1 MSLEQLIDTIMI
13 HPSVTLSQSGRDTGF
28 ISTYSFQPLANLVY
42 MRDQQITTAKGIVL
56 GSLRSH
62 QRQREV
68 DLMDFVFHKLG
79 APSTSFSMSS
89 SHPVDGTA
97 RGPMLM
103 SGARCTPVSISRRR
117 AYLDVSATMSSS

>member
-1 MSLEQLIDTIMI
+1 MALVQRQVLREMSLEQLIDTIMI
-13 HPSVTLSQSGRDTGF
+13 HPTVTLSQSGRDTGF

-68 DLMDFVFHKLG
+68 DLMDFVFNKLG
-79 APSTSFSMSS
+79 APDTLSCASCVSSMISVQ
-89 SHPVDGTA
+89 PVQ
-97 RGPMLM
+97 
-103 SGARCTPVSISRRR
+103 PVV
-117 AYLDVSATMSSS
+117 LLP

>member
-1 MSLEQLIDTIMI
+1 MSWHDSSTAHPLFAAAAIPAVAVQKQVLREMSLEQLIDTIMI

-62 QRQREV
+62 QRQR
-68 DLMDFVFHKLG
+68 G
-79 APSTSFSMSS
+79 
-89 SHPVDGTA
+89 
-97 RGPMLM
+97 
-103 SGARCTPVSISRRR
+103 SRPHGLRVPQ
-117 AYLDVSATMSSS
+117 AWCAFYELLHV

>member
-13 HPSVTLSQSGRDTGF
+13 HPTVTLSQSGRDTGF
-28 ISTYSFQPLANLVY
+28 LSTYSFQPLANLVY

-68 DLMDFVFHKLG
+68 DLMEFVFKKLG
-79 APSTSFSMSS
+79 APQ
-89 SHPVDGTA
+89 
-97 RGPMLM
+97 
-103 SGARCTPVSISRRR
+103 
-117 AYLDVSATMSSS
+117 